1 MFGELTGKLDTL
13 LRNLRGVGKLSE
25 KNIRDS
31 LGEIRRALLE
41 ADVNYKVVKRF
52 ISAVEE
58 KAIGEDVLKSIEPG
72 QLVVKIVH
80 EEMVNILGKDTV
92 PLAPPDGM
100 PTTYMICGLQGSG
113 KTTLTAKLALQARK
127 NRKNTKVLMAAAD
140 IYRPAAIQQLQTLGE
155 QINIEVFTLDGA
167 TPPEICRAAKK
178 YATKN
183 FVDLL
188 ILDTAGRLQI
198 DAELMEELSDI
209 KAATKPEEILLVV
222 DSMTGQDAVNIAD
235 AFNKQLTLTGVAL
248 SKLDGD
254 ARGGAA
260 ISIRAVTD
268 CPIKISSIG
277 EKVTDI
283 EQFHPD
289 RMASRILGMGDVV
302 TLVEKAQDSID
313 LEEAARMQE
322 KLIKSKFDL
331 EDFLNQMQALKK
343 MGPLDSLLGMIP
355 GMGAQMNNVE
365 VDPKQINR
373 VEAIVRSMTNHERH
387 NPKVIDGSRRRR
399 IAKGSGTTVQDVNR
413 LLKQF
418 SAMQKMMKTLTK
430 TSKKGLSGTV
440 AKNALKRMGS
450 V

>member
-1 MFGELTGKLDTL
+1 MFGELTGKLDSL

-41 ADVNYKVVKRF
+41 ADVNFKVVKRF
-52 ISAVEE
+52 IAAVEE

-80 EEMVNILGKDTV
+80 EEMVNLLGKDTV
-92 PLAPPDGM
+92 PLAIPNGM

-113 KTTLTAKLALQARK
+113 KTTLTAKLALQAKKKK
-127 NRKNTKVLMAAAD
+127 NVKVLMAAAD
-140 IYRPAAIQQLQTLGE
+140 IYRPAAIQQLQVLGKE
-155 QINIEVFTLDGA
+155 IDIEVFTLEGA
-167 TPPEICRAAKK
+167 TPPEICLAAKK
-178 YATKN
+178 YAAKN

-235 AFNKQLTLTGVAL
+235 AFNKQLTITGVAL

-313 LEEAARMQE
+313 LEEAALMQE

-331 EDFLNQMQALKK
+331 EDFLSQMQALKK
-343 MGPLDSLLGMIP
+343 MGPLDSLMGMIP
-355 GMGAQMNNVE
+355 GMGAQMQGME

-373 VEAIVRSMTNHERH
+373 VEAIVRSMTYHERH

-399 IAKGSGTTVQDVNR
+399 IAKGSGSTVQDVNR

-418 SAMQKMMKTLTK
+418 TAMQKMMKTLTK
-430 TSKKGLSGTV
+430 TSKRGFTGAA